1 MQGPVKQ
8 WLSSGNHF
16 TFKGHSIYYRQ
27 SLKRGKPAVLLI
39 HGFPTSSYDFAPIWG
54 ELAKKYTVITADM
67 IGFGFSAKPLPHD
80 YSIIEQAD
88 LFESIAEATQGK
100 RIPCARTRLRRLG
113 RARAAR
119 PPGWQKETRAVGE
132 LSERRPLPRISQTF
146 AHSETDAHASWAI
159 ACRFFTKKKL
169 RKTFDSIFGDNKATE
184 ADLEAF
190 WQLIEMGGGRRVIPH
205 LLRYMIDRRT
215 HRERWVN
222 AMESTLVPVQ
232 MINGP
237 LDPISGAHL
246 AEAFRKRNPRA
257 EVISLPGV
265 GHYPQVEAPAEV
277 VKVYLSFLARGRP
290 QPRSRKGQLIQLF
303 DLRNFRRLVL
313 FLFNDLMHVEQRVVR
328 NICRC

>member
-27 SLKRGKPAVLLI
+27 SLKRGRPAVLLI

-54 ELAKKYTVITADM
+54 EIAKKYTVITADM
-67 IGFGFSAKPLPHD
+67 LGFGFSEKPLPHD
-80 YSIIEQAD
+80 YAIIEQAD
-88 LFESIAEATQGK
+88 LYEALLKQLKVKEYHVLAHDYGVSVAQELLARQVGK
-100 RIPCARTRLRRLG
+100 KKPVLSVSFLNGGLYPEFHKPLLIQKLMLTRLG
-113 RARAAR
+113 
-119 PPGWQKETRAVGE
+119 
-132 LSERRPLPRISQTF
+132 PLL
-146 AHSETDAHASWAI
+146 A
-159 ACRFFTKKKL
+159 RFFTKKKL

-184 ADLEAF
+184 ADLEVF

-277 VKVYLSFLARGRP
+277 VKVYLSFLARGKA
-290 QPRSRKGQLIQLF
+290 SLEK
-303 DLRNFRRLVL
+303 N
-313 FLFNDLMHVEQRVVR
+313 
-328 NICRC
+328 

>member
-1 MQGPVKQ
+1 MAPVPPLHERNGGVQMQSPVKQ

-54 ELAKKYTVITADM
+54 ELAKIYTVITADM

-88 LFESIAEATQGK
+88 LFKALLKQLKVKEYHVLAHDYGVSVAQELLARQVGK
-100 RIPCARTRLRRLG
+100 KKPVLSVSFLNGGLYPEFHKPLLIQKLMLTRLG
-113 RARAAR
+113 
-119 PPGWQKETRAVGE
+119 
-132 LSERRPLPRISQTF
+132 PLL
-146 AHSETDAHASWAI
+146 A
-159 ACRFFTKKKL
+159 RFFSQKKL
-169 RKTFDSIFGDNKATE
+169 RKTFDAIFGDNKASDE
-184 ADLEAF
+184 DLESF
-190 WQLIEMGGGRRVIPH
+190 WQLIENNNGRRVIPS

-246 AEAFRKRNPRA
+246 ADAFRKRNPRA

-277 VKVYLSFLARGRP
+277 VKVYLSFLAR
-290 QPRSRKGQLIQLF
+290 L
-303 DLRNFRRLVL
+303 
-313 FLFNDLMHVEQRVVR
+313 
-328 NICRC
+328 